1 MAKEL
6 QEDLQGLSPEE
17 HEKLKKLMEKDSK
30 SYRSPIGFFKWLVAV
45 LGAGMVLFYFYTAG
59 LAAVATQYHRGVYV
73 FVTYVLVFLLYPA
86 GKTGMRIPLSL
97 IIGAIFSSAIAGLVV
112 YESVDLFHAD
122 ISSGNMGLI
131 GAIVLGAV
139 IIGAVATF
147 VDNLLMKKWPENP
160 TLSDLLYALAS
171 AAVVYYWIHEFEVLN
186 YRAGAETHMDAMISI
201 VGIILSLEVCR
212 RVLGWSMTF
221 IGIGMFLYGYLGPIF
236 PEIIAHRGFGIERLC
251 TALYLTTNGVFGV
264 MANVLATYVILFI
277 FFGAFLHK
285 SGAGKFFID
294 FPLALAGRSTGG
306 PAKVAVIAS
315 AFFGSVSGSAIA
327 NTVSTGAFTIPLM
340 KRAGFRPHVAGA
352 IEPSASIGGMFLP
365 PVMGAGGFLMAELT
379 ETSYAYIMMIAIFPA
394 LLYFFSV
401 FCMIHFEAK
410 KQGIKGIDDDEFPH
424 WKDVLKKQWYY
435 ALPLIII
442 TILMIIGK
450 SPGMAAFW
458 SALSCIVVSWVR
470 QDRKVSFQDR
480 LIFAPF
486 TILFILIV
494 FPGIIQDFL
503 GFFGLPI
510 HEIFGFKIQFFITLS
525 ATLWCLLVSAF
536 RTDITMDLKGIWEA
550 ILTGANNTLIIGA
563 TLGVI
568 GIIVGTISLT
578 GIGLKFSDIIITM
591 ASGNLLA
598 AIFLIALASLV
609 LGMGVPVTAAYLIV
623 AVLAVPPLMEMG
635 VPLLCAHMIVY
646 WFSQDS
652 NITPPVCV
660 AAYAGAAIA
669 GSDPWKTG
677 WTSFKFAKLLYVMP
691 ILFAFTP
698 AILFQPHTA
707 NVKVPKLGDMPFAS
721 VISVSVQEGDIFN
734 EGDVVAKIMIGDE
747 VRDIKAKR
755 GGNVTE
761 VKTFA
766 GGMVNAKEVIIEAND
781 PATGLQTASSFFSA
795 FLGTIAFSATTMLF
809 WFRRTSI
816 FEWILLAIG
825 TCFLYWPTLLT
836 DAIGLALVGP
846 AIFMQIAKNKKE
858 HGTILAPKPG
868 EEGTAE

>member
-1 MAKEL
+1 MTEVHQHDLQDLSAKEKETL
-6 QEDLQGLSPEE
+6 
-17 HEKLKKLMEKDSK
+17 HKLMEKDTK
-30 SYRSPIGFFKWLVAV
+30 SYRSPTGFFKYLIAV
-45 LGAGMVLFYFYTAG
+45 LGGGMVLFYFYTAG
-59 LAAVATQYHRGVYV
+59 LAAVATEYHRGVYV

-86 GKTGMRIPLSL
+86 GKTWIRIPLSL
-97 IIGAIFSSAIAGLVV
+97 IIGAIFSSAIAGFLV
-112 YESVDLFHAD
+112 YESVDVFHAD
-122 ISSGNMGLI
+122 ISNGNMSLI
-131 GAIVLGAV
+131 SIISFGAL
-139 IIGAVATF
+139 IIGGLSIF
-147 VDNLLMKKWPENP
+147 IDKGLMKRWPENP
-160 TLSDLLYALAS
+160 TLSDILYALAS

-186 YRAGAETHMDAMISI
+186 YRAGAETNLDAMISI

-212 RVLGWSMTF
+212 RVLGWPMTF
-221 IGIGMFLYGYLGPIF
+221 IGIGLFLYGYMGPIF
-236 PEIIAHRGFGIERLC
+236 PDIIAHRGFGIERLC

-340 KRAGFRPHVAGA
+340 KRAGFKPHVAGA

-424 WKDVLKKQWYY
+424 WQDVLKKQWYY

-470 QDRKVSFQDR
+470 QDRKVSYQDR
-480 LIFAPF
+480 LIFLPF

-494 FPGIIQDFL
+494 CLSFFTFPVQEL
-503 GFFGLPI
+503 
-510 HEIFGFKIQFFITLS
+510 FGFKLQFHFTLL
-525 ATLWCLLVSAF
+525 ATSWCLLVSAF
-536 RTDITMDLKGIWEA
+536 RKDITMDLKGIWEA

-578 GIGLKFSDIIITM
+578 GIGLKFSDIIISL
-591 ASGNLLA
+591 ANGNLLA
-598 AIFLIALASLV
+598 AIVLVALASLV
-609 LGMGVPVTAAYLIV
+609 LGMGVPVTAAYLIT

-707 NVKVPKLGDMPFAS
+707 NVQVPDLGVDLPFAS
-721 VISVSVQEGDIFN
+721 VLSVDVKSGQSFKK
-734 EGDVVAKIMIGDE
+734 GDVVAKVMIGDE
-747 VRDIKAKR
+747 IQEIKAER
-755 GGNVTE
+755 GGNVNE

-766 GGMVNAKEVIIEAND
+766 GGMVNTGETIIEAVE
-781 PATGLQTASSFFSA
+781 PVTGLQTLSSFWSA

-809 WFRRTSI
+809 WFRRTTLI
-816 FEWILLAIG
+816 EWLLLAVG
-825 TCFLYWPTLLT
+825 TFFLYWPTLIT
-836 DAIGLALVGP
+836 DGIGILLVGLV
-846 AIFMQIAKNKKE
+846 IFMQIAKNKKE
-858 HGTILAPKPG
+858 HGSMLTPKPG
-868 EEGTAE
+868 EKGAGL

>member
-1 MAKEL
+1 MTEKLQEEL
-6 QEDLQGLSPEE
+6 QDLSPEE
-17 HEKLKKLMEKDSK
+17 QEKLRKLMEKDSK
-30 SYRSPIGFFKWLVAV
+30 SYRSPVGFFKWLVAV

-86 GKTGMRIPLSL
+86 GKTWVRIPLSL
-97 IIGAIFSSAIAGLVV
+97 VIGAVYSCAIAGTVF
-112 YESVDLFHAD
+112 YDSTDAFHAQLTG
-122 ISSGNMGLI
+122 GNTALI
-131 GAIVLGAV
+131 GAIVLASFAFGGA
-139 IIGAVATF
+139 ATF
-147 VDNLLMKKWPENP
+147 IDNLMMKRWPQNP
-160 TLSDLLYALAS
+160 TLSDIFYALAS
-171 AAVVYYWIHEFEVLN
+171 AAVVSYWIHEFEVLN
-186 YRAGAETHMDAMISI
+186 YRAGAETNLDAMVSI

-221 IGIGMFLYGYLGPIF
+221 IGIAMFLYGYLGPIF

-294 FPLALAGRSTGG
+294 FPLALAGRTTGG

-340 KRAGFRPHVAGA
+340 KRAGFKPHVAGA

-410 KQGIKGIDDDEFPH
+410 KQGIKGIDDNEFPH
-424 WKDVLKKQWYY
+424 WKEVLKKQWYY
-435 ALPLIII
+435 SLPLLII

-470 QDRKVSFQDR
+470 QDRKVSLKDR
-480 LIFAPF
+480 LIFVPF
-486 TILFILIV
+486 TILFFMIV
-494 FPGIIQDFL
+494 SL
-503 GFFGLPI
+503 GYIDYPVRTL
-510 HEIFGFKIQFFITLS
+510 FGFKLQFCITSL
-525 ATLWCLLVSAF
+525 ATVWCLLVSAL
-536 RTDITMDLKGIWEA
+536 RKDIAMDLKGIWEA

-578 GIGLKFSDIIITM
+578 GIGLKFSDIIISL
-591 ASGNLLA
+591 ANGNLLA
-598 AIFLIALASLV
+598 AIFLVALASLV
-609 LGMGVPVTAAYLIV
+609 LGMGVPVTAAYLIT

-691 ILFAFTP
+691 LLFAFTP
-698 AILFQPHTA
+698 AILFQPHSA
-707 NVKVPKLGDMPFAS
+707 NVQVPTLEDDMPFAS
-721 VISVSVQEGDIFN
+721 VISVDVKEGQSVIK
-734 EGDVVAKIMIGDE
+734 GDVVAKIMVGEKII
-747 VRDIKAKR
+747 DIKAER
-755 GGNVTE
+755 GGNISE
-761 VKTFA
+761 VKTFV
-766 GGMVNAKEVIIEAND
+766 GGMVNPGETIIEASD

-809 WFRRTSI
+809 WFRRTTI
-816 FEWILLAIG
+816 LEWLILAVG

-836 DAIGLALVGP
+836 DAIGIALVGLV
-846 AIFMQIAKNKKE
+846 IFMQIAKNKKE
-858 HGTILAPKPG
+858 HGSAIAP
-868 EEGTAE
+868 A

>member
-1 MAKEL
+1 MAEEL
-6 QEDLQGLSPEE
+6 QEELKDLSPEE
-17 HEKLKKLMEKDSK
+17 QEKLKKLMEKDSK

-86 GKTGMRIPLSL
+86 GKTQLRVPLSV
-97 IIGAIFSSAIAGLVV
+97 IIGLIYASSIVALVF
-112 YESVDLFHAD
+112 YSTFDSFHAA
-122 ISSGNMGLI
+122 ITSGDMVLIGTILMGGLLI
-131 GAIVLGAV
+131 GAISVY
-139 IIGAVATF
+139 IDSF
-147 VDNLLMKKWPENP
+147 LMKKWPENP
-160 TLSDLLYALAS
+160 TLSDILFAIAS

-186 YRAGAETHMDAMISI
+186 YRAGAETNLDAMVSI
-201 VGIILSLEVCR
+201 IGIILSLEVCR

-236 PEIIAHRGFGIERLC
+236 PDIIAHRGFGIERLC

-294 FPLALAGRSTGG
+294 FPLALAGRTTGG

-340 KRAGFRPHVAGA
+340 KRAGFKPHVAGA

-410 KQGIKGIDDDEFPH
+410 KQGLKGIEDDEVPH
-424 WKDVLKKQWYY
+424 WKEVLKKQWYY
-435 ALPLIII
+435 SLPLVII
-442 TILMIIGK
+442 TILMIMGK
-450 SPGMAAFW
+450 SPGFAAFW
-458 SALSCIVVSWVR
+458 ATLTCIAVSWVKKETR
-470 QDRKVSFQDR
+470 MGPR
-480 LIFAPF
+480 
-486 TILFILIV
+486 
-494 FPGIIQDFL
+494 
-503 GFFGLPI
+503 
-510 HEIFGFKIQFFITLS
+510 E
-525 ATLWCLLVSAF
+525 
-536 RTDITMDLKGIWEA
+536 IWEA

-578 GIGLKFSDIIITM
+578 GIGLKFSDIIISL
-591 ASGNLLA
+591 ASGNLLL
-598 AIFLIALASLV
+598 AIFLVALASLV
-609 LGMGVPVTAAYLIV
+609 LGMGVPVTAAYLIT

-669 GSDPWKTG
+669 GADPWKTG

-707 NVKVPKLGDMPFAS
+707 NVKVPNLGDELPFAS
-721 VISVSVQEGDIFN
+721 VMSVEVKEGDQFKK
-734 EGDVVAKIMIGDE
+734 GDVVAKIMVGDE
-747 VRDIKAKR
+747 IREIKAKR
-755 GGNVTE
+755 GGNVSE
-761 VKTFA
+761 VKTFP
-766 GGMVNAKEVIIEAND
+766 GGMVNTKEVIIEATD
-781 PATGLQTASSFFSA
+781 PATGLQTISSFWSA
-795 FLGTIAFSATTMLF
+795 FLGTIAFSATTMFF
-809 WFRRTSI
+809 WFRKTTL
-816 FEWILLAIG
+816 FEWALLAIG
-825 TCFLYWPTLLT
+825 TCFLYWPTLIT
-836 DAIGLALVGP
+836 DAIGIALVGFV
-846 AIFMQIAKNKKE
+846 IFMQITKNKKE
-858 HGTILAPKPG
+858 HGTVLAP
-868 EEGTAE
+868 TAE

>member
-1 MAKEL
+1 MAVEL
-6 QEDLQGLSPEE
+6 QEDLKTLSPEE
-17 HEKLKKLMEKDSK
+17 QEKLKKLMEKDSK
-30 SYRSPIGFFKWLVAV
+30 SYRSPTGFFKWLVAA
-45 LGAGMVLFYFYTAG
+45 LGGGMVLFYFYTAG

-86 GKTGMRIPLSL
+86 GKTSMRIPLSL
-97 IIGAIFSSAIAGLVV
+97 VIGGIFSGAIAAFGFF
-112 YESVDLFHAD
+112 ETVDAFHAE
-122 ISSGNMGLI
+122 ITSGSMSLI
-131 GAIVLGAV
+131 GSIVLGAIV
-139 IIGAVATF
+139 IGTAATF
-147 VDNLLMKKWPENP
+147 IDSMLMKKWPDNP
-160 TLSDLLYALAS
+160 TLSDILYALTS
-171 AAVVYYWIHEFEVLN
+171 VAVVYYWIHEFEVLN
-186 YRAGAETHMDAMISI
+186 YRAGAETNLDALVSI

-221 IGIGMFLYGYLGPIF
+221 IGIGMFLYGYLGPMF
-236 PEIIAHRGFGIERLC
+236 PDIIAHRGFGIERLC
-251 TALYLTTNGVFGV
+251 TALYITTNGVFGV

-294 FPLALAGRSTGG
+294 FPLALAGRTTGG

-340 KRAGFRPHVAGA
+340 KRAGFKPHVAGA

-379 ETSYAYIMMIAIFPA
+379 EMSYAYIMMIAIFPA

-410 KQGIKGIDDDEFPH
+410 KQGIKGIEDDEFPH
-424 WKDVLKKQWYY
+424 WKEVLKKQWYY
-435 ALPLIII
+435 SLPLLII

-470 QDRKVSFQDR
+470 QDRKVSIKDR
-480 LIFAPF
+480 LIFVPF
-486 TILFILIV
+486 TILFIM
-494 FPGIIQDFL
+494 IIFL
-503 GFFGLPI
+503 GYIDLPVKDL
-510 HEIFGFKIQFFITLS
+510 FGFKIQFYITLS
-525 ATLWCLLVSAF
+525 ATIWCLLISAF
-536 RTDITMDLKGIWEA
+536 RKDIAMDLKGIWQA

-578 GIGLKFSDIIITM
+578 GVGLKFSDIIISL
-591 ASGNLLA
+591 ANGNLLA
-598 AIFLIALASLV
+598 AIFLVALASLV
-609 LGMGVPVTAAYLIV
+609 LGMGVPVTAAYLIT
-623 AVLAVPPLMEMG
+623 AVLAVPPLMDMG

-677 WTSFKFAKLLYVMP
+677 WTAFKFAKLLYVMP

-707 NVKVPKLGDMPFAS
+707 NVKVPSLADDLPFATVMS
-721 VISVSVQEGDIFN
+721 VEVKEGQSFVA
-734 EGDVVAKIMIGDE
+734 GDVVAKIMVGDE
-747 VRDIKAKR
+747 IIDIKAER
-755 GGNVTE
+755 GGNINE

-766 GGMVNAKEVIIEAND
+766 GGMVNAGETIIEAVD
-781 PATGLQTASSFFSA
+781 PATGLQTLSSFWSA
-795 FLGTIAFSATTMLF
+795 TLGTIAFSATTMLF
-809 WFRRTSI
+809 WFRRTTI
-816 FEWILLAIG
+816 PEWLLLAVG
-825 TCFLYWPTLLT
+825 TVFLYWPTLVT
-836 DAIGLALVGP
+836 DGIGLALVGVV
-846 AIFMQIAKNKKE
+846 IFMQIMKNKKE
-858 HGTILAPKPG
+858 F
-868 EEGTAE
+868 GTAIAPT

>member
-1 MAKEL
+1 MELRRVKGMAEEL
-6 QEDLQGLSPEE
+6 QEDLKDLSPEE
-17 HEKLKKLMEKDSK
+17 QEKLKKLMEKDAK
-30 SYRSPIGFFKWLVAV
+30 SYRSPTGLFKWLVAA
-45 LGAGMVLFYFYTAG
+45 LGGGMVLFYFYTAG

-86 GKTGMRIPLSL
+86 GKTWMRVPLSL
-97 IIGAIFSSAIAGLVV
+97 TIGGIFSCAIAAFGFSETVDVFHSEITSANMSLISAIILGAIIIGAA
-112 YESVDLFHAD
+112 
-122 ISSGNMGLI
+122 
-131 GAIVLGAV
+131 
-139 IIGAVATF
+139 ATF
-147 VDNLLMKKWPENP
+147 IDKLMMEKWPQNP
-160 TLSDLLYALAS
+160 TLSDILYALAS

-186 YRAGAETHMDAMISI
+186 YRAGAETNLDAMVSI

-236 PEIIAHRGFGIERLC
+236 PDIIAHRGFGIERLC

-340 KRAGFRPHVAGA
+340 KRAGFKPHVAGA

-410 KQGIKGIDDDEFPH
+410 KQGLKGIDDDEFPH
-424 WKDVLKKQWYY
+424 WKEVLKKQWYFS
-435 ALPLIII
+435 LPLVII
-442 TILMIIGK
+442 TILMIMGK
-450 SPGMAAFW
+450 SPGFAAFW
-458 SALSCIVVSWVR
+458 ATLTCIAVSWVKKETR
-470 QDRKVSFQDR
+470 MGPK
-480 LIFAPF
+480 
-486 TILFILIV
+486 
-494 FPGIIQDFL
+494 
-503 GFFGLPI
+503 
-510 HEIFGFKIQFFITLS
+510 E
-525 ATLWCLLVSAF
+525 
-536 RTDITMDLKGIWEA
+536 IWEA

-578 GIGLKFSDIIITM
+578 GVGLKFSDIIISL
-591 ASGNLLA
+591 ANGNLLA
-598 AIFLIALASLV
+598 AIFLVALASLV
-609 LGMGVPVTAAYLIV
+609 LGMGVPVTAAYLIT
-623 AVLAVPPLMEMG
+623 AVLAVPPLIDMG

-669 GSDPWKTG
+669 GADPWKTG

-707 NVKVPKLGDMPFAS
+707 NVKVPDLGDELPFAS
-721 VISVSVQEGDIFN
+721 VMSVEVKEGQSMIA
-734 EGDVVAKIMIGDE
+734 GDVVAKIMIGDE
-747 VRDIKAKR
+747 IVDITAER
-755 GGNVTE
+755 GGSINE

-766 GGMVNAKEVIIEAND
+766 GGMVNSDEVIIEAID
-781 PATGLQTASSFFSA
+781 PATGLQTLSSFWSA

-809 WFRRTSI
+809 WFRRTTI
-816 FEWILLAIG
+816 PEWLLLAVG
-825 TCFLYWPTLLT
+825 TVFLYWPTLTT
-836 DAIGLALVGP
+836 DAVGIVLVGLV
-846 AIFMQIAKNKKE
+846 IFMQVMKNKKE
-858 HGTILAPKPG
+858 HGSAIAPS
-868 EEGTAE
+868 

>member
-1 MAKEL
+1 MAEEL
-6 QEDLQGLSPEE
+6 QEDLKSLSPEE
-17 HEKLKKLMEKDSK
+17 QEKLKKLLEKDSK
-30 SYRSPIGFFKWLVAV
+30 SYRSPTGLFKWLVAV

-73 FVTYVLVFLLYPA
+73 FVTYVLVFMLYPA
-86 GKTGMRIPLSL
+86 GKTRMRIPLSL
-97 IIGAIFSSAIAGLVV
+97 IIGSILSGAIAAFGF
-112 YESVDLFHAD
+112 YETVDAFHAE
-122 ISSGNMGLI
+122 ITGGNVGLI
-131 GAIVLGAV
+131 GFVLLGGTV
-139 IIGAVATF
+139 IGAAAF
-147 VDNLLMKKWPENP
+147 FIDNLLIRNWPNNP
-160 TLSDLLYALAS
+160 TLSDILYALAS
-171 AAVVYYWIHEFEVLN
+171 VAVVYYWIHEFEVLN
-186 YRAGAETHMDAMISI
+186 YRAGAETNLDAMVSI
-201 VGIILSLEVCR
+201 VGVILSLEVCR

-221 IGIGMFLYGYLGPIF
+221 IGMAMFVYGYLGPIF

-285 SGAGKFFID
+285 SGAGRFFID

-340 KRAGFRPHVAGA
+340 KRAGFKPHVAGA
-352 IEPSASIGGMFLP
+352 IEPAASIGGMFLP

-410 KQGIKGIDDDEFPH
+410 KQGIKGIDDEEFPH
-424 WKDVLKKQWYY
+424 WKEVLKKQWYFS
-435 ALPLIII
+435 LPLVVI
-442 TILMIIGK
+442 TILMIMGK
-450 SPGMAAFW
+450 SPGFAAFW
-458 SALSCIVVSWVR
+458 ATASCIVVSWVKKDTR
-470 QDRKVSFQDR
+470 MGPK
-480 LIFAPF
+480 
-486 TILFILIV
+486 
-494 FPGIIQDFL
+494 
-503 GFFGLPI
+503 
-510 HEIFGFKIQFFITLS
+510 EIW
-525 ATLWCLLVSAF
+525 A
-536 RTDITMDLKGIWEA
+536 A

-578 GIGLKFSDIIITM
+578 GIGLKFSDIIISL
-591 ASGNLLA
+591 ANGNLLA

-609 LGMGVPVTAAYLIV
+609 LGMGVPVTAAYLIT

-691 ILFAFTP
+691 LLFAFTP

-707 NVKVPKLGDMPFAS
+707 NVKVPYLEDDIPFAS
-721 VISVSVQEGDIFN
+721 VLSVDVKEGQSFA

-747 VRDIKAKR
+747 IIDIKAER
-755 GGNVTE
+755 GGNINE
-761 VKTFA
+761 VKIFA
-766 GGMVNAKEVIIEAND
+766 GAMVNPGETIIEASD
-781 PATGLQTASSFFSA
+781 PATGLQTLSSFFSA
-795 FLGTIAFSATTMLF
+795 ILGTIAFSATTMFF
-809 WFRRTSI
+809 WFRRTTVP
-816 FEWILLAIG
+816 EWLILAVG

-836 DAIGLALVGP
+836 DAVGIGLVGMV
-846 AIFMQIAKNKKE
+846 ISMQIAKNKKE
-858 HGTILAPKPG
+858 HGSAIAP
-868 EEGTAE
+868 A

>member
-1 MAKEL
+1 MAEEL
-6 QEDLQGLSPEE
+6 LEELKDLSPEE
-17 HEKLKKLMEKDSK
+17 QEKLKKLLEKDAK
-30 SYRSPIGFFKWLVAV
+30 SYRSPTGIFRWLVAV

-86 GKTGMRIPLSL
+86 GKTRMRVPLSL
-97 IIGAIFSSAIAGLVV
+97 IIGGISSCTIAALGF
-112 YESVDLFHAD
+112 YETIDAFHAA
-122 ISSGNMGLI
+122 IISGNMGLI
-131 GAIVLGAV
+131 ALLVLGGT
-139 IIGAVATF
+139 IIGMAAIF
-147 VDNLLMKKWPENP
+147 IDNRLMKKWPNNP
-160 TLSDLLYALAS
+160 TLSDILYALTS
-171 AAVVYYWIHEFEVLN
+171 VAVVYYWIHEFEVLN
-186 YRAGAETHMDAMISI
+186 YRAGAETNLDAMVSI
-201 VGIILSLEVCR
+201 VGVILSLEVCR

-221 IGIGMFLYGYLGPIF
+221 IGIAMFIYGYLGPIF
-236 PEIIAHRGFGIERLC
+236 PDIIAHRGFGIERLC

-340 KRAGFRPHVAGA
+340 KRAGFKPHVAGA
-352 IEPSASIGGMFLP
+352 IEPAASIGGMFLP

-410 KQGIKGIDDDEFPH
+410 KLGLKGISDDEFPH
-424 WKDVLKKQWYY
+424 WQEVLKKQWYFSM
-435 ALPLIII
+435 PLVVI
-442 TILMIIGK
+442 TILMIMGK
-450 SPGMAAFW
+450 SPGFAAFW
-458 SALSCIVVSWVR
+458 ATLSCIGVSWVKKETR
-470 QDRKVSFQDR
+470 M
-480 LIFAPF
+480 
-486 TILFILIV
+486 
-494 FPGIIQDFL
+494 
-503 GFFGLPI
+503 GLK
-510 HEIFGFKIQFFITLS
+510 E
-525 ATLWCLLVSAF
+525 
-536 RTDITMDLKGIWEA
+536 IWEA

-578 GIGLKFSDIIITM
+578 GIGLKFSDIIISL
-591 ASGNLLA
+591 ANGNLLA

-609 LGMGVPVTAAYLIV
+609 LGMGVPVTAAYLIT

-635 VPLLCAHMIVY
+635 VPILCAHMIVY

-677 WTSFKFAKLLYVMP
+677 WTSFKFAKLLYVCP
-691 ILFAFTP
+691 LLFAFTP

-707 NVKVPKLGDMPFAS
+707 NVKVPYLEDDIPFAS
-721 VISVSVQEGDIFN
+721 VLSVDVKIGQSFA
-734 EGDVVAKIMIGDE
+734 EGDVVAKIMVGDE
-747 VRDIKAKR
+747 IIDIKADR
-755 GGNVTE
+755 GGNVSE
-761 VKTFA
+761 LKTFA
-766 GGMVNAKEVIIEAND
+766 GGMVNPGETIIEASD
-781 PATGLQTASSFFSA
+781 PATGLQTLSSFFSA
-795 FLGTIAFSATTMLF
+795 ILGTIAFSATTMFF
-809 WFRRTSI
+809 WFRRTTVP
-816 FEWILLAIG
+816 EWLILAVSTFL
-825 TCFLYWPTLLT
+825 LYWPTLLT
-836 DAIGLALVGP
+836 DAIGIAMVGSV
-846 AIFMQIAKNKKE
+846 IFMQITKNKKE
-858 HGTILAPKPG
+858 HGSMIAP
-868 EEGTAE
+868 A

>member
-1 MAKEL
+1 MAEEL
-6 QEDLQGLSPEE
+6 QEDLKDLSPEE
-17 HEKLKKLMEKDSK
+17 QKKLKKLMEKDAK
-30 SYRSPIGFFKWLVAV
+30 SYRSPTGFFKWLVAL

-73 FVTYVLVFLLYPA
+73 FVTFILVFLLYPA
-86 GKTGMRIPLSL
+86 GKTQMRIPLSL
-97 IIGAIFSSAIAGLVV
+97 ILGAILSTAAMAFGFS
-112 YESVDLFHAD
+112 ESVDSFHAQL
-122 ISSGNMGLI
+122 SGADMSVI
-131 GAIVLGAV
+131 GPIVVGAVVLGIAFTL
-139 IIGAVATF
+139 A
-147 VDNLLMKKWPENP
+147 DNWMMKRSAQNP
-160 TLSDLLYALAS
+160 TLSDILFALVS
-171 AAVVYYWIHEFEVLN
+171 AAVVYYWVHEFEVLN
-186 YRAGAETHMDAMISI
+186 YRAGAETNLDAMISI

-236 PEIIAHRGFGIERLC
+236 PDIIAHRGFGIERLC

-294 FPLALAGRSTGG
+294 FPLALAGRTTGG

-340 KRAGFRPHVAGA
+340 KRAGFKPHVAGA

-410 KQGIKGIDDDEFPH
+410 KQGLKGIQDEEFPH
-424 WKDVLKKQWYY
+424 WKDVLKKQWYFSM
-435 ALPLIII
+435 PLVII
-442 TILMIIGK
+442 TILMIMGK
-450 SPGMAAFW
+450 SPGFAAFW
-458 SALSCIVVSWVR
+458 ATLTCIAVSWVKKETR
-470 QDRKVSFQDR
+470 MGPK
-480 LIFAPF
+480 
-486 TILFILIV
+486 
-494 FPGIIQDFL
+494 
-503 GFFGLPI
+503 
-510 HEIFGFKIQFFITLS
+510 E
-525 ATLWCLLVSAF
+525 
-536 RTDITMDLKGIWEA
+536 IWEA

-578 GIGLKFSDIIITM
+578 GIGLKFSDIIISL

-598 AIFLIALASLV
+598 AIFLVALASLV
-609 LGMGVPVTAAYLIV
+609 LGMGVPVTAAYLIT
-623 AVLAVPPLMEMG
+623 AVLAVPPLIEMG
-635 VPLLCAHMIVY
+635 VPMLCAHMIVY

-669 GSDPWKTG
+669 GADPWKTG

-698 AILFQPHTA
+698 AILFQPETA
-707 NVKVPKLGDMPFAS
+707 NVKVPAFDSDMPFAS
-721 VISVSVQEGDIFN
+721 VMAVDIKEGEKFAA
-734 EGDVVAKIMIGDE
+734 GDVLAKIE
-747 VRDIKAKR
+747 VGGEIIEVKAER
-755 GGNVTE
+755 SGEAQE
-761 VKTFA
+761 VKTFV
-766 GGMVNAKEVIIEAND
+766 GGMVDPGETIIEGID
-781 PATGLQTASSFFSA
+781 PATGWQTASSFWSA
-795 FLGTIAFSATTMLF
+795 FLGTIAFSALTMLY
-809 WFRRTSI
+809 WLRRTTI
-816 FEWILLAIG
+816 PEWLMLAVG
-825 TCFLYWPTLLT
+825 TIFLYWPSLIT
-836 DAIGLALVGP
+836 DGVGLVLVG
-846 AIFMQIAKNKKE
+846 IVLFRQLAKNKKE
-858 HGTILAPKPG
+858 KAELLAPV
-868 EEGTAE
+868 